1 MAAETPKKLPLA
13 LPEIGEEEIAEVIAC
28 LRSGWI
34 TSGPRVKRFEA
45 DFAAKVGASRALAF
59 SSCTAALHVAF
70 RVLGV
75 KEGVDVVLPPFTWA
89 STANMVVACGGR
101 PVFADIDPVTWN
113 LSPQAVAEA
122 LTPATKLVVPVHYAG
137 LPADLDGI
145 ARVLREKGRED
156 VKILEDAAHAAGASY
171 KGRPI
176 GSDGNPSVAA
186 CFSFHPIKNM
196 TTGEGGM
203 LVTGGGE
210 IAREAG
216 LWRFHGVARDAY
228 TAYSGK
234 APPPGGYDIVLPGF
248 KYNMTD
254 IQAALGIHQL
264 KKLDRMNAKR
274 ADLVRAY
281 REALADLEGLELPGR
296 APYEHVHSHHLFP
309 LLAPAGDGSLEGGA
323 AERVRIVRALA
334 ERGIGTG
341 RHFEAIHLARFYRER
356 FGTGPGLCPVAEKVA
371 SRVLS
376 LPLYPGMEIEDVE
389 RVAQALK
396 EVWRP

>member
-1 MAAETPKKLPLA
+1 MGGVPRKRLPLA
-13 LPEIGEEEIAEVIAC
+13 LPEIGEEEIAEVVEC
-28 LRSGWI
+28 LKSGWI

-45 DFAAKVGASRALAF
+45 DFAGKVGAPFALAF
-59 SSCTAALHVAF
+59 SSCTAALHVAY

-75 KEGVDVVLPPFTWA
+75 REGVDVVLPSFTWA

-101 PVFADIDPVTWN
+101 PVFADIDPLTWN
-113 LSPQAVAEA
+113 LSPESVRAA

-145 ARVLREKGRED
+145 AAVLREEGRED
-156 VKILEDAAHAAGASY
+156 VRVLEDGAHAAGASY

-176 GSDGNPSVAA
+176 GSRENPSAAA

-203 LVTGGGE
+203 LVTGDGDLAE
-210 IAREAG
+210 EAG
-216 LWRFHGVARDAY
+216 LWRFHGVARDAFS
-228 TAYSGK
+228 AYSGK
-234 APPPGGYDIVLPGF
+234 APPPGGYDILLPGF
-248 KYNMTD
+248 KYNLTD
-254 IQAALGIHQL
+254 IQAAIGIHQL

-274 ADLVRAY
+274 AGLARLY
-281 REALADLEGLELPGR
+281 REALADLEGLELPGE

-309 LLAPAGDGSLEGGA
+309 VLAPPGDGSPGGGE
-323 AERVRIVRALA
+323 AERIRLVRALA

-341 RHFEAIHLARFYRER
+341 RHFEAVHLAGFYRER
-356 FGTGPGLCPVAEKVA
+356 FGTGPGFLPVTEKVA

-376 LPLYPGMEIEDVE
+376 LPLFPGMEEEDVL
-389 RVAQALK
+389 RVAETLK
-396 EVWRP
+396 EVWRA

>member
-1 MAAETPKKLPLA
+1 MADVPPRKLPLA
-13 LPEIGEEEIAEVIAC
+13 LPEIGEEEIAEVEAC

-45 DFAAKVGASRALAF
+45 DFAAKVESSFALAF
-59 SSCTAALHVAF
+59 SSCTSALHAAY
-70 RVLGV
+70 RALGV
-75 KEGVDVVLPPFTWA
+75 AEGTEVILPPFTWA
-89 STANMVVACGGR
+89 STANMVAACGGR
-101 PVFADIDPVTWN
+101 PVFADIDPVTWC
-113 LSPQAVAEA
+113 LSPEAVRKA
-122 LTPATKLVVPVHYAG
+122 LGPATKLVVPVHYAG

-145 ARVLREKGRED
+145 ARVLEEEGRED
-156 VKILEDAAHAAGASY
+156 VKILEDAAHAAGAFY

-176 GSDGNPSVAA
+176 GSDRNPSAGA

-203 LVTGGGE
+203 LVTADGDL
-210 IAREAG
+210 AREAG

-228 TAYSGK
+228 SAYSGK

-274 ADLVRAY
+274 AELARAY
-281 REALADLEGLELPGR
+281 AEALADLEGLELPGR
-296 APYEHVHSHHLFP
+296 APYDYVHSHHLFP
-309 LLAPAGDGSLEGGA
+309 VLAPPGDGSLEGGA

-341 RHFEAIHLARFYRER
+341 RHFEAVHLARFYRER
-356 FGTGPGLCPVAEKVA
+356 FGTGPGLCPVAERVA

-376 LPLYPGMEIEDVE
+376 LPLFPGMEIEDVE
-389 RVAQALK
+389 RAAKALK